1 MKKDLRYML
10 LVAFNRSNKV
20 ITRQILEKGL
30 MPGQPKILEFLLEN
44 DGCTQ
49 KEIGKGCVLD
59 KSTVTSLLSRME
71 ENGLV
76 SRESQKGDRRIVRIF
91 LTPLGREKAEIVREI
106 GSRLDESA
114 WKGIPEDERRRF
126 TGIFEKVIRNL
137 EELEE

>member
-1 MKKDLRYML
+1 MKKDLHYML

-76 SRESQKGDRRIVRIF
+76 SRELCGFS
-91 LTPLGREKAEIVREI
+91 
-106 GSRLDESA
+106 
-114 WKGIPEDERRRF
+114 
-126 TGIFEKVIRNL
+126 
-137 EELEE
+137 